1 VSIVQGHGG
10 ADASLVLATDFTGD
24 ANLMAFDPRGTRL
37 AVASPDGDHVLFFD
51 PHTGRESGC
60 LRRVHGVVQMAFLSP
75 EVLLLVHGE
84 VCSRYDLRKRQ
95 LATIWQDDKA
105 AYPRGA
111 YGALASP
118 DGRVVALG
126 ATSGRMLLYQVGQR
140 RVRHIARTYY
150 LGTSSHPVAFSTDN
164 RYAVFRLGA
173 EENFG
178 RVLLVLDVATGR
190 RLRTYEV
197 GSALEVACD
206 GGRLAVIDDLWK
218 ETKLYEL
225 EGGEDPVTV
234 FPVGFGLRLRFVE
247 GTESVEVLG
256 LDGSVQRL
264 HQGKSR
270 AVRPACTPP
279 CFHDLVHFVPSPDWS
294 LLAANKENQVV
305 VWRADG
311 ARPAARAGRD

>member
-1 VSIVQGHGG
+1 
-10 ADASLVLATDFTGD
+10 VLTTDFTGD
-24 ANLMAFDPRGTRL
+24 ANLMAFNPRGTRL
-37 AVASPDGDHVLFFD
+37 AVASPDGDHVLIFD

-60 LRRVHGVVQMAFLSP
+60 LQKVRGVVQMAFLAP

-95 LATIWQDDKA
+95 LATIWRDDKA

-118 DGRVVALG
+118 DGQVVAVG
-126 ATSGRMLLYQVGQR
+126 ATSGRMMLYQVAR
-140 RVRHIARTYY
+140 HRVRHTGRTY
-150 LGTSSHPVAFSTDN
+150 LGTWPHPAAFSTDS
-164 RYAVFRLGA
+164 RYAVFRLAA
-173 EENFG
+173 EENGG
-178 RVLLVLDVATGR
+178 RVLLVLDAATGR

-197 GSALEVACD
+197 GSTLAVACH

-225 EGGEDPVTV
+225 EGGEDPVAV
-234 FPVGFGLRLRFVE
+234 FPVGFGLGLRFV
-247 GTESVEVLG
+247 GATDSVEVLA

-264 HQGKSR
+264 RKGKCS

-294 LLAANKENQVV
+294 LMAANKENQVV
-305 VWRADG
+305 VWHADG
-311 ARPAARAGRD
+311 A